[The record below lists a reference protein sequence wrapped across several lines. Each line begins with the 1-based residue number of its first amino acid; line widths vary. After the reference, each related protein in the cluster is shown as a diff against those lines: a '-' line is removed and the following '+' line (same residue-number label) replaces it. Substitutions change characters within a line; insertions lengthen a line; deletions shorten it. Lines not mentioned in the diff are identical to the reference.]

1 MSNPIQRIAIY
12 SKAQRITH
20 WLIAAGTTFLLIS
33 AWLIQHSDVDILAW
47 TDWHIMLGQAL
58 SVVLAFRIYLLFKPG
73 SGHWRLLIPSREQ
86 RHILLQTIKFYAS
99 LGRLPCPDWYAYNPL
114 WQPLYLL
121 LIATLIVTTISG
133 YLIGNA
139 LFFAGLSMT
148 QLHAI
153 VATLVLYFSLIH
165 PLFAVIHDVK
175 GQGAQISAMLNG
187 YKYFQSKAVDKPL
200 PQADNSVS
208 LQSLLKK

>member
-1 MSNPIQRIAIY
+1 MSNHIQRIAIY

-20 WLIAAGTTFLLIS
+20 WLMAGGSIFLLIS
-33 AWLIQHSDVDILAW
+33 AWLIEHSDVDILAW

-58 SVVLAFRIYLLFKPG
+58 SVVLAFRLYLLFQPG
-73 SGHWRLLIPSREQ
+73 SGHWRLLIPTREQ
-86 RHILLQTIKFYAS
+86 RHIVLQTIKFYAS

-121 LIATLIVTTISG
+121 LITTLLITTISG
-133 YLIGNA
+133 YLIGHA
-139 LFFAGLSMT
+139 LFFAGLPMT
-148 QLHAI
+148 QLHGI
-153 VATLVLYFSLIH
+153 FATLVLYFSLVH

-175 GQGAQISAMLNG
+175 GQGAQISALLNG
-187 YKYFQSKAVDKPL
+187 YKYFQSKSVDNPL
-200 PQADNSVS
+200 PKADNSVS